1 MPSHHEPFAALGPI
15 DWSTV
20 PADDLTSFLADTFS
34 SAQTIID
41 SIPVPAPVKA
51 AAAAATRRSRAQ
63 TDPPQP
69 SAALNASIAAR
80 QSGAS
85 IKTAQDLMKEWKEVK
100 VNARD
105 NPLSIN
111 VYKLAA
117 KDGRGSWFARR
128 SIHDGL
134 TFEKWKLGLERE
146 FAESMKV
153 QTGPGGGSIR
163 GIGADKKVEDHFVKE
178 AGKAEGKA
186 HVWTVITFDL
196 LLTGCA
202 VFQLS
207 AQFPGP
213 TTPRDFVTLLLSSD
227 AAETKTLPNGA
238 PRPLRTF
245 MILSKPCDHPEC
257 PPRQGYIR
265 GQYESVEIIREVASD
280 KPGTIKRARSSIDVG
295 AEGSQQRQAVA
306 EDMSKEAVLRA
317 ANKIASHEES
327 RNRGLS
333 VDSAPARDDA
343 GHHMD
348 AIEEE
353 EEDAPTTIE
362 WLMVTRSDPG
372 GNVPRFMIERGTP
385 GGIVSDASKFLKWL
399 TAKAARDFAEEPSP
413 AESGPAAAVDNDK
426 TMAVQAEESK
436 ARSNNL
442 TSAPTANLVPDTAA
456 PHETSDSGGHNGM
469 ASSNG
474 LYGMISGAFGYASEA
489 MAGRLPVGLPVGLP
503 GFFQSQPN
511 SSDETLSHKNVHDED
526 DDDDSLSTISD
537 TSSVRSFTSAMERTE
552 SAEIASSPETLRD
565 DALSTQSSESR
576 SLNAPLSHSA
586 THHDKELRKLQ
597 ERRHK
602 MQEKLNKLQSRMT
615 AKRADGSQSSQRDE
629 AAAAKLREKHEREV
643 AKHEEKYQR
652 ELRRLEEKR
661 AHDERKAVARRRKL
675 EERELKANAAMELD
689 KVRQERDLALHEVEL
704 LKAQVG
710 ELQGQNTRLV
720 AEMGKLGK
728 GITGLRRQDST
739 WSSKS
744 AGVRA
749 AEKVPQAAASS

>member
-1 MPSHHEPFAALGPI
+1 MPSHHEPFAALGPV

-20 PADDLTSFLADTFS
+20 PADDLSSFLADTFA

-41 SIPVPAPVKA
+41 SIPVPAPVQ
-51 AAAAATRRSRAQ
+51 AATAARRSRAQ

-69 SAALNASIAAR
+69 SVALNAAMAAR

-100 VNARD
+100 VNAKD
-105 NPLSIN
+105 NPLAIN

-117 KDGRGSWFARR
+117 KDGRGSWFTRR

-134 TFEKWKLGLERE
+134 TFDKWKLGLERE

-163 GIGADKKVEDHFVKE
+163 GIGADKKVEDHFVRE
-178 AGKAEGKA
+178 AGKAE
-186 HVWTVITFDL
+186 
-196 LLTGCA
+196 

-227 AAETKTLPNGA
+227 AAETKPVPNGA

-245 MILSKPCDHPEC
+245 MILSKPCDHPQC

-265 GQYESVEIIREVASD
+265 GQYESVEIIREVPSD
-280 KPGTIKRARSSIDVG
+280 KPGAIKRARSSIDVG
-295 AEGSQQRQAVA
+295 AEGSQQRRAVA
-306 EDMSKEAVLRA
+306 EDMSRDAVLRA
-317 ANKIASHEES
+317 AGKVAGSDES

-343 GHHMD
+343 GHHVDAMD
-348 AIEEE
+348 DDGDDD
-353 EEDAPTTIE
+353 DAPTTVE

-385 GGIVSDASKFLKWL
+385 GGIVSDASKFLNWL
-399 TAKAARDFAEEPSP
+399 TAKAARDFADDP
-413 AESGPAAAVDNDK
+413 APAKDEAAAVDGAK
-426 TMAVQAEESK
+426 TEAVEAEESK
-436 ARSNNL
+436 A
-442 TSAPTANLVPDTAA
+442 TSKPLASTAPTANLVPDSAA
-456 PHETSDSGGHNGM
+456 PQEPSGAGGHSNGM

-474 LYGMISGAFGYASEA
+474 LYGMISGAFGYATEA
-489 MAGRLPVGLPVGLP
+489 MAGRLPVGLP

-511 SSDETLSHKNVHDED
+511 SSDETLSYRNARDED
-526 DDDDSLSTISD
+526 DSDSLSTISD

-552 SAEIASSPETLRD
+552 SAQNALSADALRD
-565 DALSTQSSESR
+565 DAVSTQSSESR
-576 SLNAPLSHSA
+576 SLHAPLSHSA

-597 ERRHK
+597 ERRRK
-602 MQEKLNKLQSRMT
+602 MQDKLNKLQSRMT
-615 AKRADGSQSSQRDE
+615 AKRADGTQSTQRDE
-629 AAAAKLREKHEREV
+629 AAAARLREKHEREV

-661 AHDERKAVARRRKL
+661 AHDERKAEARRRKA

-689 KVRQERDLALHEVEL
+689 KVRQQRDLALHEVEL

-710 ELQGQNTRLV
+710 ELQAQNTRLV
-720 AEMGKLGK
+720 ADMGKLGK
-728 GITGLRRQDST
+728 GITGLRRQDSG
-739 WSSKS
+739 WSTKS

-749 AEKVPQAAASS
+749 PEKVPQAAASS

>member
-1 MPSHHEPFAALGPI
+1 MPSHHEPFAALGPV
-15 DWSTV
+15 DWSAV
-20 PADDLTSFLADTFS
+20 PADDLPSFLADTFA

-41 SIPVPAPVKA
+41 SIPVPAPVQ
-51 AAAAATRRSRAQ
+51 AATAARRARAQ

-69 SAALNASIAAR
+69 SVALNAAMAAR

-85 IKTAQDLMKEWKEVK
+85 IRTAQDLMKEWKDVK
-100 VNARD
+100 VNPKD
-105 NPLSIN
+105 NPLAIN

-134 TFEKWKLGLERE
+134 PFATWKLGLERE
-146 FAESMKV
+146 FAESIKV

-163 GIGADKKVEDHFVKE
+163 GIGADQKVEHHVVRD
-178 AGKAEGKA
+178 AGKAE
-186 HVWTVITFDL
+186 
-196 LLTGCA
+196 

-227 AAETKTLPNGA
+227 TADTKPVPHGA

-245 MILSKPCDHPEC
+245 MILSRPCDHPQC

-265 GQYESVEIIREVASD
+265 GQYESVEIIREVPSD
-280 KPGTIKRARSSIDVG
+280 KPSAIKRARSSIDVG
-295 AEGSQQRQAVA
+295 ADGSQQRRAVA
-306 EDMSKEAVLRA
+306 EDMSRDAVLRA
-317 ANKIASHEES
+317 ATKVAASDES

-343 GHHMD
+343 GHHVDAMD
-348 AIEEE
+348 DKGDDNDDD
-353 EEDAPTTIE
+353 DAPTTVE

-385 GGIVSDASKFLKWL
+385 GGIVSDASKFLNWL
-399 TAKAARDFAEEPSP
+399 TAKAACDFADDPAPAKEEE
-413 AESGPAAAVDNDK
+413 AAAAAAAVDGAK
-426 TMAVQAEESK
+426 TDAVKAEESK
-436 ARSNNL
+436 A
-442 TSAPTANLVPDTAA
+442 TSKSLASTAPTANLVPDSAA
-456 PHETSDSGGHNGM
+456 PQDTSGAGDHSNGM

-474 LYGMISGAFGYASEA
+474 LYGMISGAFGYATEA
-489 MAGRLPVGLPVGLP
+489 MAGRLPVGLP

-511 SSDETLSHKNVHDED
+511 SSDETLSYRNARDED
-526 DDDDSLSTISD
+526 DSDSLSTISD

-552 SAEIASSPETLRD
+552 SAQNALSAEALRD

-576 SLNAPLSHSA
+576 SLHAPLSHSA

-597 ERRHK
+597 ERRRK
-602 MQEKLNKLQSRMT
+602 MQDKLDKLQSRMT
-615 AKRADGSQSSQRDE
+615 AKRADGTQSTQRDE
-629 AAAAKLREKHEREV
+629 AAAARLREKHEREV

-661 AHDERKAVARRRKL
+661 AHDERKAEARRRKA

-689 KVRQERDLALHEVEL
+689 KVRQQRDLALHEVEL

-710 ELQGQNTRLV
+710 ELQAQNTRLV
-720 AEMGKLGK
+720 ADMGKLGK
-728 GITGLRRQDST
+728 GITGLRRQDSG
-739 WSSKS
+739 WSTKS

-749 AEKVPQAAASS
+749 PDKVPQAAASS